1 LSANVDHFAQ
11 VESLFEDKDFKVKV
25 SRELIESFVA
35 DLKPRL
41 TQPLDDA
48 LKTIDFKP
56 EQVETIVLMGA
67 GTRIPL
73 IQKIVKDY
81 FSGLVVR

>member
-1 LSANVDHFAQ
+1 MSANTDHFAQ
-11 VESLFEDKDFKVKV
+11 VESLFEDRDFKAKV

-35 DLKPRL
+35 ELKPRL
-41 TQPLDDA
+41 TQPLNDA

-67 GTRIPL
+67 GTRIPM
-73 IQKIVKDY
+73 IQQIVKDY
-81 FSGLVVR
+81 FGG